1 RLLRDFSHQLLAS
14 TVPPEPYPVSLRVVN
29 TLLFHSRYPIT
40 DATVLEALQKQI
52 DYLDHNL
59 EYHLLANHLLENAFS
74 LWLASIYLRDQPLFN
89 RSY

>member
-1 RLLRDFSHQLLAS
+1 QLLAS

-89 RSY
+89 R